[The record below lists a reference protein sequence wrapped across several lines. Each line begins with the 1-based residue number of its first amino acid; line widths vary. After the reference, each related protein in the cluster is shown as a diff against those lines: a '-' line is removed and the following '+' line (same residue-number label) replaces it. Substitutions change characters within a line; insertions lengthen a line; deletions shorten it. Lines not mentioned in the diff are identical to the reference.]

1 MPIVNIQITREGTLP
16 EYTRVTREQKAK
28 LIEDVSKRLFDV
40 LNKPMNST
48 FVVIDEVEGT
58 GRSSGRGIPKANGR
72 LGPSSQ
78 YDQTPEHSEG
88 MSTRLIVWM
97 FRLSANLRPNSLR
110 KRVRA

>member
-48 FVVIDEVEGT
+48 FVVIDEVDVET
-58 GRSSGRGIPKANGR
+58 GDGEVFPSRNIESEWLPRPMSPM
-72 LGPSSQ
+72 PSSWASQ
-78 YDQTPEHSEG
+78 RNEHGAYTASHDSSRSCRRRFG
-88 MSTRLIVWM
+88 S
-97 FRLSANLRPNSLR
+97 S
-110 KRVRA
+110 